1 MAKMRENK
9 LRWFGHV
16 GERNQNGNENI
27 REGGGEKKTEKEVVK
42 NDTRTVGVLCEDDVG
57 MIRIT

>member
-1 MAKMRENK
+1 MVMKIYVR
-9 LRWFGHV
+9 
-16 GERNQNGNENI
+16 
-27 REGGGEKKTEKEVVK
+27 GGEKKTEKEVVK